1 MKRIT
6 IKDIAQEAGMSIASV
21 SRALA
26 SFEEDYPGMALEVY
40 DINANDMSTKL
51 STEYNSGIRKLLS
64 TGYKQEKCLMV
75 GDAPGDCKAAEE
87 NGIFFYPILVN
98 QEQSSWEQLVLEALD
113 RLEDGTYGGD
123 YQNQLIQK
131 FQENLR

>member
-1 MKRIT
+1 
-6 IKDIAQEAGMSIASV
+6 
-21 SRALA
+21 
-26 SFEEDYPGMALEVY
+26 MALEVY

-113 RLEDGTYGGD
+113 RLEDGIPSIRHAPHPVAVNVQLVGVAWLSFYRKGD
-123 YQNQLIQK
+123 EVQIIS
-131 FQENLR
+131 RSR

>member
-87 NGIFFYPILVN
+87 NGIFYYPILVN
-98 QEQSSWEQLVLEALD
+98 QEQSSWEQLVLEALG
-113 RLEDGTYGGD
+113 RLEEGTYGGA
-123 YQNQLIQK
+123 YQNQLILK